1 MEERCVAL
9 KLLLNELGVPSQIE
23 TVADRKRVQKAVYLV
38 QQTGLDLGYQYS
50 WYLMGPY
57 CAALTRDYY
66 ELAASSDEGEEDFP
80 RVELRGAVL
89 ERLERVKPLMAV
101 PDYCSLDQSS
111 WLELI
116 ASVHYLQKARGLN
129 ADAAEQELKM
139 LKPDLAPWAQPAR
152 LELEA
157 SSLLP

>member
-9 KLLLNELGVPSQIE
+9 KLLLDELAVPSHIE

-57 CAALTRDYY
+57 SSALTRDYY
-66 ELAASSDEGEEDFP
+66 DLAASFEEGEEDFP
-80 RVELRGAVL
+80 TVELRGAVL
-89 ERLERVKPLMAV
+89 ERLQRVKPLMTV
-101 PDYCSLDQSS
+101 PESCPLDQSS

-129 ADAAEQELKM
+129 PDAAEQELKK
-139 LKPDLAPWAQPAR
+139 LKPDLAPWVVPAR
-152 LELEA
+152 RELEA